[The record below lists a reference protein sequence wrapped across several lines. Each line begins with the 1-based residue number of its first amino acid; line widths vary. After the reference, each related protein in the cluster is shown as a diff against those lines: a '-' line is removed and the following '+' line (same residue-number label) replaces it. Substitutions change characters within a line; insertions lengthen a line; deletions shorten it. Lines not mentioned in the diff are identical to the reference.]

1 MKNCWRRAA
10 STPGCLRTYE
20 ETMRTDRIGQLL
32 NSIATGEY
40 AFSGR
45 AIPLDDPESC
55 WIVLSGALDLFSAR
69 MMPDGSCGARLP
81 AGTGDCPLHCV
92 IPGVAAVADGEG
104 RRILLAM
111 PLPGTRCVKVPS
123 AALEALCR
131 REPELA
137 EFRRAGLALWL
148 ESFGGETAGEA
159 GIEERAEAFRRSL
172 PERCVEAARRLRGQE
187 RERLRA
193 KFRER
198 DESRR
203 NALGRI
209 CDVLRPKARFRLP
222 PSTGDALFDA
232 CAAAG
237 SVMGVELHCPGR
249 HFFSGGVPASS
260 VVPSASS

>member
-92 IPGVAAVADGEG
+92 IPGVAAAADGEG

-159 GIEERAEAFRRSL
+159 GIEEQAEAFRRSL
-172 PERCVEAARRLRGQE
+172 PERCVEAARRLRG
-187 RERLRA
+187 RSASGSARSSARGTKAAGTRWAASATCCGRKRGSGCRLRPA
-193 KFRER
+193 TRCSMR
-198 DESRR
+198 
-203 NALGRI
+203 
-209 CDVLRPKARFRLP
+209 VP
-222 PSTGDALFDA
+222 P
-232 CAAAG
+232 
-237 SVMGVELHCPGR
+237 PG
-249 HFFSGGVPASS
+249 A
-260 VVPSASS
+260 

>member
-137 EFRRAGLALWL
+137 EFRRAGRALWL

-159 GIEERAEAFRRSL
+159 GI
-172 PERCVEAARRLRGQE
+172 
-187 RERLRA
+187 
-193 KFRER
+193 
-198 DESRR
+198 
-203 NALGRI
+203 
-209 CDVLRPKARFRLP
+209 
-222 PSTGDALFDA
+222 
-232 CAAAG
+232 
-237 SVMGVELHCPGR
+237 
-249 HFFSGGVPASS
+249 
-260 VVPSASS
+260 

>member
-10 STPGCLRTYE
+10 STPGCWRTNDETLRT
-20 ETMRTDRIGQLL
+20 DLFGQLL

-159 GIEERAEAFRRSL
+159 GIEGRRRSGAPCRSAAL
-172 PERCVEAARRLRGQE
+172 RPPAGCAGRSASGSARSSARGTKAAGTRWAASVTCCVRKRGSGCRLRPAT
-187 RERLRA
+187 RCSMR
-193 KFRER
+193 
-198 DESRR
+198 
-203 NALGRI
+203 
-209 CDVLRPKARFRLP
+209 VP
-222 PSTGDALFDA
+222 P
-232 CAAAG
+232 
-237 SVMGVELHCPGR
+237 PG
-249 HFFSGGVPASS
+249 A
-260 VVPSASS
+260 